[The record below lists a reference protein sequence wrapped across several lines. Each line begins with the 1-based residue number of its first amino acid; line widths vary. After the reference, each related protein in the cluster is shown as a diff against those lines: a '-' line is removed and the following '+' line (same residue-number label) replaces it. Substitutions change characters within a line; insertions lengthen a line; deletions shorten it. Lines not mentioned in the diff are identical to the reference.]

1 MTENLLNELEPTPSV
16 APKRGI
22 GMGGIV
28 LLVGVVAVAAVFG
41 LALIDRN
48 AGQPTSGPAPDFTL
62 TTLDGQDV
70 RLSDLR
76 GQVVVINFWAS
87 WCVPCRDEA
96 PALQAVWERYR
107 DRGVV
112 LLGVAW
118 TDTERNARAFI
129 DEFSQNYPNGLDLGT
144 RIGEL
149 YGITGV
155 PETFVIDQQGQV
167 VGFYPI
173 ALQQDQLAAVIE
185 SVLAGGG
192 GT

>member
-1 MTENLLNELEPTPSV
+1 MTENLLNELEPTPTD

-155 PETFVIDQQGQV
+155 PETFIVDQQGQV

>member
-1 MTENLLNELEPTPSV
+1 MTENLLNELEPTPTD

>member
-155 PETFVIDQQGQV
+155 PETFIIDQQGQV

>member
-1 MTENLLNELEPTPSV
+1 MTENLLNELEPTPTD
-16 APKRGI
+16 AAKRGI
-22 GMGGIV
+22 GMGGMV

>member
-1 MTENLLNELEPTPSV
+1 MTENLLNELEPTPAD

-155 PETFVIDQQGQV
+155 PETFIIDQQGQV

>member
-1 MTENLLNELEPTPSV
+1 MTENLLNELEPTPTD

-129 DEFSQNYPNGLDLGT
+129 D
-144 RIGEL
+144 
-149 YGITGV
+149 
-155 PETFVIDQQGQV
+155 
-167 VGFYPI
+167 
-173 ALQQDQLAAVIE
+173 
-185 SVLAGGG
+185 
-192 GT
+192 

>member
-1 MTENLLNELEPTPSV
+1 MTENLLKELEPTPTD

-155 PETFVIDQQGQV
+155 PETFIIDQQGQV

>member
-1 MTENLLNELEPTPSV
+1 MTENLLNELEPTPTD

-48 AGQPTSGPAPDFTL
+48 AGQPTSGPALDFTL

-155 PETFVIDQQGQV
+155 PETFVINQQGQV

>member
-1 MTENLLNELEPTPSV
+1 MTENLLNELEPTPYV

-155 PETFVIDQQGQV
+155 PETFIVDQQGQV

>member
-1 MTENLLNELEPTPSV
+1 MTENLLNELEPTPTD

-155 PETFVIDQQGQV
+155 PETFIIDQQGQV

>member
-1 MTENLLNELEPTPSV
+1 MTNHDLLHELEPTPT
-16 APKRGI
+16 PGKRGL
-22 GMGGIV
+22 GLGNIV
-28 LLVGVVAVAAVFG
+28 LLVGVLAVAGVFG
-41 LALIDRN
+41 LALLDRN
-48 AGQPTSGPAPDFTL
+48 QGQPTSGPAPDFTL
-62 TTLDGQDV
+62 TTLEGENI
-70 RLSDLR
+70 RLADLR

-96 PALQAVWERYR
+96 PALQAVWEQYR
-107 DRGVV
+107 EHGVV

-129 DEFSQNYPNGLDLGT
+129 EEFHQNYPNGLDLGT

-155 PETFVIDQQGQV
+155 PETFIVNRAGNV

-173 ALQQDQLAAVIE
+173 PLQQDQMAAAIE
-185 SVLAGGG
+185 ETLNGDANS
-192 GT
+192 